1 MKSKKNQKNT
11 LNIQHNKYVMYI
23 LLIVAV
29 INLLMFLQYNYL
41 GSILLFLVVGLLT
54 TLYTKNMNII
64 LFSTIIITNITVFVA
79 KMFGYAEGM
88 GPLTKKDDKPI
99 KCKGGDGKTTNLK
112 MVNQPLF
119 AQTKKKKD
127 DDDDEDDEGFIGY
140 RGGARSLDAITNDAF
155 TDGYSY
161 KGGYSSILREGYK
174 DKDEKDEEKNK
185 KSQTTPPPTTQ
196 PTKQPTTQPTKPAT
210 TQPTKPATTQPTKPP
225 PKIKEQM
232 KNKNEEE
239 DDDDDE
245 GFKTIQEDIEESEKL
260 NKSLRTNKIPKDA
273 EKEIKKLLNGTDIK
287 NLNTNELIE
296 QQKGLMDA
304 MKNMDPL
311 IKSVNEMIKNLKNSP
326 ISGFMGL
333 GK

>member
-64 LFSTIIITNITVFVA
+64 LFSTILITNITVFVA

-88 GPLTKKDDKPI
+88 GPLTNKDDKPV
-99 KCKGGDGKTTNLK
+99 KCKDGDGKKTNLK

-119 AQTKKKKD
+119 AITKKKKD
-127 DDDDEDDEGFIGY
+127 DEEDDEGFIGY

-161 KGGYSSILREGYK
+161 KGGYSSILREGYE
-174 DKDEKDEEKNK
+174 DKDEKDEKDEEQNK
-185 KSQTTPPPTTQ
+185 KPQTKPAITQQTKPAITP
-196 PTKQPTTQPTKPAT
+196 PTKQ
-210 TQPTKPATTQPTKPP
+210 
-225 PKIKEQM
+225 KEPM
-232 KNKNEEE
+232 KNKNKKEH
-239 DDDDDE
+239 DDDDE

-311 IKSVNEMIKNLKNSP
+311 IKSVNEMINNLKNSP

>member
-1 MKSKKNQKNT
+1 MKSKKNRKNN
-11 LNIQHNKYVMYI
+11 LNLQHNKYVMYG
-23 LLIVAV
+23 LLVVAV
-29 INLLMFLQYNYL
+29 INLVMFLQKNYL
-41 GSILLFLVVGLLT
+41 GSILLFFIVGLIT

-88 GPLTKKDDKPI
+88 GPLTNKNDKPI
-99 KCKGGDGKTTNLK
+99 KRKGGDGKKTNLK

-119 AQTKKKKD
+119 AITKSKKD
-127 DDDDEDDEGFIGY
+127 D
-140 RGGARSLDAITNDAF
+140 
-155 TDGYSY
+155 
-161 KGGYSSILREGYK
+161 
-174 DKDEKDEEKNK
+174 
-185 KSQTTPPPTTQ
+185 
-196 PTKQPTTQPTKPAT
+196 
-210 TQPTKPATTQPTKPP
+210 
-225 PKIKEQM
+225 
-232 KNKNEEE
+232 

-245 GFKTIQEDIEESEKL
+245 GFTGFRGGAESILSLTGKAFKEGYAGKKKEGNTGMKKEKKEEEEPRKPLTKPPPPKSPVKETMQNKKPKPMEDEEGDDDDEGFKSIKEDIVESENL
-260 NKSLRTNKIPKDA
+260 TKSLRKNNISKET
-273 EKEIKKLLNGTDIK
+273 EKEIKKMLKGTDIK

-311 IKSVNEMIKNLKNSP
+311 IKSVNEMIKNLKDSP

>member
-64 LFSTIIITNITVFVA
+64 LFSTILITNITVFIA

-88 GPLTKKDDKPI
+88 GPLTSKDDKPL
-99 KCKGGDGKTTNLK
+99 KCKDGDGKTTNLK
-112 MVNQPLF
+112 MVNQALF
-119 AQTKKKKD
+119 AVTKKKK
-127 DDDDEDDEGFIGY
+127 DDDEDDEGFIGY

-161 KGGYSSILREGYK
+161 KEGYK
-174 DKDEKDEEKNK
+174 GNRDKDKEDDKEDDEKK
-185 KSQTTPPPTTQ
+185 KKLTHTTLPTKPPTTQ
-196 PTKQPTTQPTKPAT
+196 PTKQ
-210 TQPTKPATTQPTKPP
+210 
-225 PKIKEQM
+225 KEPM
-232 KNKNEEE
+232 KNKNEE
-239 DDDDDE
+239 DDDEDE

-311 IKSVNEMIKNLKNSP
+311 IKSVNEMINNLKNSP

>member
-1 MKSKKNQKNT
+1 MKSKKNRKNN
-11 LNIQHNKYVMYI
+11 LNLQHNKYVMYG
-23 LLIVAV
+23 LLVVAV
-29 INLLMFLQYNYL
+29 INLVMFLQKNYL
-41 GSILLFLVVGLLT
+41 GSILLFFIVGLIT

-88 GPLTKKDDKPI
+88 GPLTNKNDKPI
-99 KCKGGDGKTTNLK
+99 KCKGGDGKKTNLK

-119 AQTKKKKD
+119 AITKSKKD
-127 DDDDEDDEGFIGY
+127 D
-140 RGGARSLDAITNDAF
+140 
-155 TDGYSY
+155 
-161 KGGYSSILREGYK
+161 
-174 DKDEKDEEKNK
+174 
-185 KSQTTPPPTTQ
+185 
-196 PTKQPTTQPTKPAT
+196 
-210 TQPTKPATTQPTKPP
+210 
-225 PKIKEQM
+225 
-232 KNKNEEE
+232 

-245 GFKTIQEDIEESEKL
+245 GFTGFRGGAESILSLTGKAFKEGYAGKKKEGNTGMKKEKKEEEEPRKPLTKPPPPKSPVKETMQNKKPKPMEDEEGDDDDEGFKSIKEDIVESENL
-260 NKSLRTNKIPKDA
+260 TKSLRKNNISKET
-273 EKEIKKLLNGTDIK
+273 EKEIKKMLKGTDIK

-311 IKSVNEMIKNLKNSP
+311 IKSVNEMIKNLKDSP

>member
-1 MKSKKNQKNT
+1 MKSKKNRKNN
-11 LNIQHNKYVMYI
+11 LNLQHNKYVMYG
-23 LLIVAV
+23 LLVVAV
-29 INLLMFLQYNYL
+29 INLVMFLQKNYL
-41 GSILLFLVVGLLT
+41 GSILLFFIVGLIT

-88 GPLTKKDDKPI
+88 GPLTNKNDKPI
-99 KCKGGDGKTTNLK
+99 KCKGGDGKKTNLK

-119 AQTKKKKD
+119 AITKSNKD
-127 DDDDEDDEGFIGY
+127 D
-140 RGGARSLDAITNDAF
+140 
-155 TDGYSY
+155 
-161 KGGYSSILREGYK
+161 
-174 DKDEKDEEKNK
+174 
-185 KSQTTPPPTTQ
+185 
-196 PTKQPTTQPTKPAT
+196 
-210 TQPTKPATTQPTKPP
+210 
-225 PKIKEQM
+225 
-232 KNKNEEE
+232 

-245 GFKTIQEDIEESEKL
+245 GFTGFRGGAESILSLTGKAFKEGYAGKKKEGNTGMKKEKKEEEEPRKPLTKPPPPKSPVKETMQNKKPKPMEDEEGDDDDEGFKSIKEDIVESENL
-260 NKSLRTNKIPKDA
+260 TKSLRKNNISKET
-273 EKEIKKLLNGTDIK
+273 EKEIKKMLKGTDIK

-311 IKSVNEMIKNLKNSP
+311 IKSVNEMIKNLKDSP

>member
-1 MKSKKNQKNT
+1 
-11 LNIQHNKYVMYI
+11 
-23 LLIVAV
+23 
-29 INLLMFLQYNYL
+29 
-41 GSILLFLVVGLLT
+41 
-54 TLYTKNMNII
+54 
-64 LFSTIIITNITVFVA
+64 
-79 KMFGYAEGM
+79 MFGYKERFVQGKTVK
-88 GPLTKKDDKPI
+88 GL
-99 KCKGGDGKTTNLK
+99 KCKDNNGKKTNLK
-112 MVNQPLF
+112 MITQSLF
-119 AQTKKKKD
+119 AVDK
-127 DDDDEDDEGFIGY
+127 DDEDDEDEGFIGY

-161 KGGYSSILREGYK
+161 QGGYSSILREGYK
-174 DKDEKDEEKNK
+174 DKDEEDEEKNK
-185 KSQTTPPPTTQ
+185 KPPTI
-196 PTKQPTTQPTKPAT
+196 PPTKPAIT
-210 TQPTKPATTQPTKPP
+210 PQTKPP
-225 PKIKEQM
+225 TKQKEPM

-311 IKSVNEMIKNLKNSP
+311 IKSVNEMINNLKNSP

>member
-64 LFSTIIITNITVFVA
+64 LFSTILITNITVFIA
-79 KMFGYAEGM
+79 KMFGYAEGL
-88 GPLTKKDDKPI
+88 GPLTNKDDKPI
-99 KCKGGDGKTTNLK
+99 KCKGGDGKKTNLK

-119 AQTKKKKD
+119 AITKKKKD
-127 DDDDEDDEGFIGY
+127 DEDEADDEGFIGY

-174 DKDEKDEEKNK
+174 DKEDKDEKDEKDEEKNK
-185 KSQTTPPPTTQ
+185 KPPTTPPPTI
-196 PTKQPTTQPTKPAT
+196 PPS
-210 TQPTKPATTQPTKPP
+210 KPP

-311 IKSVNEMIKNLKNSP
+311 IKSVNEMINNLKNSP

>member
-1 MKSKKNQKNT
+1 
-11 LNIQHNKYVMYI
+11 MYI

-64 LFSTIIITNITVFVA
+64 LFSTILITNITVFVA
-79 KMFGYAEGM
+79 KMFGYAKGF
-88 GPLTKKDDKPI
+88 GPLSNKDDKPI
-99 KCKGGDGKTTNLK
+99 KCKDGDGKKTNLK
-112 MVNQPLF
+112 MVKQPLF
-119 AQTKKKKD
+119 VQTKKKN
-127 DDDDEDDEGFIGY
+127 DEDNEGFIGY

-174 DKDEKDEEKNK
+174 DKDEKDEKDEEKNK
-185 KSQTTPPPTTQ
+185 KPPTTPPPTTPPPTTQ
-196 PTKQPTTQPTKPAT
+196 PTKPAT
-210 TQPTKPATTQPTKPP
+210 TPQT
-225 PKIKEQM
+225 KIKEQM
-232 KNKNEEE
+232 KNKNEE
-239 DDDDDE
+239 DDHNDDE

-311 IKSVNEMIKNLKNSP
+311 IKSVNEMINNLKNSP